1 MLRAQYQRRGPVPQ
15 DVIEVV
21 EFGAPPLQAGQAL
34 VEVLAAPINPA
45 DILTLT
51 GEYGVLP
58 PLPAIGGREGV
69 GRLAELGSDTGE
81 AVVGQLVLL
90 PLGCGSWSSHVV
102 TEAAQLRPLPDHADP
117 LQLSMMAINP
127 PTAAL
132 LLSEFVTLG
141 PGDWVIQNAANS
153 AVGLYLVQLAR
164 FRGHRTINVVRRQ
177 DAAAVVRDTGGDVVL
192 VDGEDL
198 TEQVVEATGG
208 AAIRLGIDAVGGT
221 ASGRLAD
228 TLCESATLVSYGH
241 MSDEPCQV
249 PADAFVFRDLTL
261 RGFWLVNWFRRTPE
275 EQRRTL
281 VDELARLITQG
292 TLYAP
297 IHATYDVSEI
307 KEAVASAASGE
318 RSGKIL
324 IVPRPD
330 GQQDAR
336 RVRQLAP
343 RRWSRSWRD

>member
-1 MLRAQYQRRGPVPQ
+1 MLRAQYERRGPVPQ
-15 DVIEVV
+15 DVIKAV
-21 EFGAPPLQAGQAL
+21 EFETPRLDAGQAL
-34 VEVLAAPINPA
+34 VEVVAAPINPA
-45 DILTLT
+45 DVLTLT

-58 PLPAIGGREGV
+58 SLPAIGGREGV
-69 GRLAELGSDTGE
+69 GRVAELGSDAGE
-81 AVVGQLVLL
+81 VAVGELVLL

-102 TEAAQLRPLPDHADP
+102 TEAAQLRPLPDGDP

-164 FRGHRTINVVRRQ
+164 YRGYRTVNVVRRQ
-177 DAAAVVRDTGGDVVL
+177 DAAAVVRDTCGDVVL

-198 TEQVVEATGG
+198 AEHVIEATSA
-208 AAIRLGIDAVGGT
+208 AAIRLGIDAVGGAAT
-221 ASGRLAD
+221 GRLAD
-228 TLCESATLVSYGH
+228 CLCDSATLVSYGR
-241 MSDEPCQV
+241 MSGEPCAVQ
-249 PADAFVFRDLTL
+249 PNAFIFHNLTL

-275 EQRRTL
+275 EQRRAL

-292 TLYAP
+292 TLHAP

-318 RSGKIL
+318 RSGKVL
-324 IVPRPD
+324 VVPQR
-330 GQQDAR
+330 
-336 RVRQLAP
+336 
-343 RRWSRSWRD
+343 